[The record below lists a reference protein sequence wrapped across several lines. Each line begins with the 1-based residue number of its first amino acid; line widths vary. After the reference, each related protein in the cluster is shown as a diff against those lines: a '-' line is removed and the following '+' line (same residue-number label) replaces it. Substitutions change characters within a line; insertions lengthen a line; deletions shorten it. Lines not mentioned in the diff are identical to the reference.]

1 MDSIEITRD
10 IYQVGGKGL
19 TSEEDA
25 AIYLIHSEGHG
36 ALVDA
41 GCGRSEELLLKN
53 IRSCG
58 VDPGN
63 IKYLLITHCHFDH
76 TGGAKSLKERLG
88 CQVIAHTLDAPFL
101 ERGDNI
107 VTAANWYGTSIQS
120 FAVDRVLSGLEE
132 DIHLG
137 RHVIKGIHTPG
148 HSPGSVVYLT
158 ESHGM
163 KVLFAQDV
171 HGPLHPSLLSDKA
184 DFRQSLKQLVSIRA
198 DILCEGHFGIIKG
211 KGAVEKFIRSY
222 LLEYG

>member
-25 AIYLIHSEGHG
+25 AIYLIHFKGHA

-41 GCGRSEELLLKN
+41 GCGRSEEALLKN

-58 VDPGN
+58 VDPGH
-63 IKYLLITHCHFDH
+63 IEYLLLTHCHFDH
-76 TGGAKSLKERLG
+76 TGGAKSLKKRLG
-88 CQVIAHTLDAPFL
+88 CQVIAHALDAPFL
-101 ERGDNI
+101 ERGDDI
-107 VTAANWYGTSIQS
+107 VTAASWYGASIQG
-120 FAVDRVLSGLEE
+120 FAVDTVLSGVEE
-132 DIHLG
+132 DIELG
-137 RHVIKGIHTPG
+137 SHVIKAIHAPG

-158 ESHGM
+158 ESQGM

-171 HGPLHPSLLSDKA
+171 HGPLHPSLLSNKE
-184 DFRQSLKQLVSIRA
+184 DFSQSLKQLVSIRA
-198 DILCEGHFGIIKG
+198 DVLCEGHFGIIRG
-211 KGAVEKFIRSY
+211 KGAVDRFIRSY